1 MNGERKYIIVM
12 CCCTVA
18 LPGEL
23 NVVCKPVDWMLIF
36 FVQCEKCQIIQQKK
50 ENRFLLETIF

>member
-23 NVVCKPVDWMLIF
+23 NVVCKPVDWMLMF
-36 FVQCEKCQIIQQKK
+36 FLYSVKNVRLSNKK
-50 ENRFLLETIF
+50 RE